1 LGKKRPAYPI
11 LALVSMLLLPCAAIG
26 AAPSAAGQ
34 WRVEFA
40 TPQGERAVS
49 MTINQAGTKLSGH
62 VVDPYGEYEL
72 SGHIAD
78 REVTATWSAPE
89 SGKMIEITIHGRL
102 DGNAIDGTATI
113 GTLGE
118 GPLSAHRTGDA
129 GDH

>member
-1 LGKKRPAYPI
+1 LGKKRPVYRV
-11 LALVSMLLLPCAAIG
+11 LALASMLLLPCAAIG

-40 TPQGERAVS
+40 TPQGERGVN

-72 SGHIAD
+72 NGHIAGPD
-78 REVTATWSAPE
+78 VTAAWSAPE
-89 SGKMIEITIHGRL
+89 GGKMIEITIRGKL

-113 GTLGE
+113 GDLGE

-129 GDH
+129 GDR

>member
-1 LGKKRPAYPI
+1 MGNRRAVKRI
-11 LALVSMLLLPCAAIG
+11 LAIAGIVLVPCVAIG

-40 TPQGERAVS
+40 TPLGERAVN

-72 SGHIAD
+72 EGRIAD
-78 REVTATWSAPE
+78 RQVTAAWSAPE
-89 SGKMIEITIHGRL
+89 AGELITITMRGKL
-102 DGNAIDGTATI
+102 NGNAIEGTATI
-113 GTLGE
+113 GALGE

-129 GDH
+129 DDR